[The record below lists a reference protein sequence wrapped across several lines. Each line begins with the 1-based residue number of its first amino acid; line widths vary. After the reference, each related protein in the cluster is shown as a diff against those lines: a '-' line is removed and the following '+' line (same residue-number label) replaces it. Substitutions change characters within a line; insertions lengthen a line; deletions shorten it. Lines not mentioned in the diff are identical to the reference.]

1 MKNYP
6 EIKTDRLLLRGF
18 QASDALEIQK
28 LAGAFEV
35 AEMTLNIPHP
45 YLDGM
50 AETWMADHQKDYES
64 GNGVVFA
71 IVDLKSSLLL
81 GAVGLTVTHRFKRA
95 ELGYWVGKPFWGQG
109 FATEASKAV
118 LVYGFEEMQLN
129 KIHASHM
136 ARNPASGRV
145 MQKIGME
152 QEGVLKQHALKWDQF
167 IDMAIY
173 GILASTW
180 LAQQRP

>member
-18 QASDALEIQK
+18 QPSDALEIQK
-28 LAGAFEV
+28 LAGALEV

-50 AETWMADHQKDYES
+50 AETWMENHQKDFES
-64 GNGVVFA
+64 GEGLVFA
-71 IVDLKSSLLL
+71 MVDLKSDKLL
-81 GAVGLTVTHRFKRA
+81 GAVGLTITRRFNRA

-109 FATEASKAV
+109 FATEASTSV
-118 LVYGFEEMQLN
+118 LAYGFEIIQLN

-136 ARNPASGRV
+136 TRNPASGRV

-152 QEGVLKQHALKWDQF
+152 PEGVLKQHAIKWDQF
-167 IDMAIY
+167 VDLAVY
-173 GILASTW
+173 GILSSTW
-180 LAQQRP
+180 LAQHTQ

>member
-1 MKNYP
+1 MKKYP
-6 EIKTDRLLLRGF
+6 EITTDRLLLRGF
-18 QASDALEIQK
+18 QAHDALEIQK

-50 AETWMADHQKDYES
+50 AETWMENHQKNFES
-64 GNGVVFA
+64 GEGVVFA
-71 IVDLKSSLLL
+71 MIDLKSGMLV
-81 GAVGLTVTHRFKRA
+81 GAVGLTVTPRFKRA
-95 ELGYWVGKPFWGQG
+95 ELGYWIGKPFWGRG

-118 LVYGFEEMQLN
+118 LAYGFEEMQLN

-136 ARNPASGRV
+136 MRNPASGRV

-152 QEGVLKQHALKWDQF
+152 HEGVLKQHALKWDQF
-167 IDMAIY
+167 VDLAIY

-180 LAQQRP
+180 LVQQGQ